1 MKPTGD
7 AVVAG
12 REPACTEQLVRFFP
26 QAVALRVAV
35 QVTALRPG
43 KTRLSERT
51 LIEYGSSDN
60 AIFLSN
66 LPLEFD
72 DRVLIE
78 RNPGPGRNK
87 AAVIAVQYHEGKKAV
102 AVRFLDG
109 SREWI
114 MQP

>member
-1 MKPTGD
+1 M
-7 AVVAG
+7 
-12 REPACTEQLVRFFP
+12 RFFP
-26 QAVALRVAV
+26 QAIAVQIPV

-51 LIEYGSSDN
+51 IVEFGSREN

-78 RNPGPGRNK
+78 RNPGALRAK

-109 SREWI
+109 TRDW
-114 MQP
+114 MTQP

>member
-1 MKPTGD
+1 M
-7 AVVAG
+7 
-12 REPACTEQLVRFFP
+12 RFFP
-26 QAVALRVAV
+26 QAIAVQVPV

-51 LIEYGSSDN
+51 IVEYGSTEN
-60 AIFLSN
+60 AIFHSN

-78 RNPGPGRNK
+78 RNPGALRTK

-109 SREWI
+109 ARDWI
-114 MQP
+114 TQP

>member
-1 MKPTGD
+1 MKPMSET
-7 AVVAG
+7 VVAG
-12 REPACTEQLVRFFP
+12 RELACTEQLARFFP
-26 QAVALRVAV
+26 QAVALRIAI
-35 QVTALRPG
+35 QVTAMRPG

-51 LIEYGSSDN
+51 VIEYGSSEN
-60 AIFLSN
+60 AIFHSN

-78 RNPGPGRNK
+78 RNPGQGSSK
-87 AAVIAVQYHEGKKAV
+87 ACVIAMQYHEGKKAI

-109 SREWI
+109 PRDWM